1 LLNQLLRTVE
11 QYKKSK
17 NIQTNW
23 IESIKYKANK
33 LIEYEKQREE
43 IGLNQNY
50 VQNLK
55 NSFDSNAVRLIFIH
69 MFYFKSLLFKRN
81 FVENWA
87 YKNLKLKI

>member
-1 LLNQLLRTVE
+1 MLNQLLRTVE

-69 MFYFKSLLFKRN
+69 MSFFFKSLLFKRN
-81 FVENWA
+81 FVEN
-87 YKNLKLKI
+87 